1 VLPLFSVP
9 RFRSCIARS
18 TFLPAPLEYLRA
30 ISVFLLSPP
39 VFQRRRNA
47 TVPRRADKQK
57 AFANDGSRRPPREL
71 PGLAAAFRILIG
83 TCRIL
88 LLPAAHVIAAA
99 ATALLVF
106 LLILAL
112 LLAGLDLTALLPLA
126 EIAVV
131 VVRALLLTLLTRLLL
146 IVVHRA
152 AP

>member
-1 VLPLFSVP
+1 MHRALD
-9 RFRSCIARS
+9 
-18 TFLPAPLEYLRA
+18 FLAGATRIFA
-30 ISVFLLSPP
+30 CHIGLSPLAP
-39 VFQRRRNA
+39 DLSTPPQRNRSA
-47 TVPRRADKQK
+47 PPDKQK

-71 PGLAAAFRILIG
+71 PRLAATFRILIG

-126 EIAVV
+126 EITVV
-131 VVRALLLTLLTRLLL
+131 VVGALLLTLLTRLLL